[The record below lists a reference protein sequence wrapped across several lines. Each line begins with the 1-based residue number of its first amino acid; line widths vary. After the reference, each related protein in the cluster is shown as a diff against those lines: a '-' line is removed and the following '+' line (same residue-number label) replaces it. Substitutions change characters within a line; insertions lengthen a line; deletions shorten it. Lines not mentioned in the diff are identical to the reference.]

1 MNTTISTKGQ
11 IVIMPLD
18 ERPCNFHFP
27 YRLAR
32 STDYEPLRPPI
43 EWMGQK
49 KQPADTSRLWTW
61 TEMETRQASGAV
73 LSLDTL
79 LYGGIVPSRLHE
91 WSSEEIAERLRHLR
105 TLKENN
111 PQLIIYAFQ
120 LIMRC
125 PQYSSSDEEPDY
137 YADWGREI
145 FRKGYLEHLSE
156 VQSLTTEEQAELD
169 DINSRLP
176 QEVLDDYLGRR
187 AINREAN
194 RLALEYVA
202 DGTIDFLIF
211 PQDDS
216 APYGY
221 TARDQQLVRAGIR
234 ERQLGTRVYMYPGA
248 DEVGCTLVARM
259 VNTLNNAVPLIYPR
273 FGSVEGPHIIPAY
286 EDRRLYE
293 TLKYQIIAAGG
304 IVADSS
310 AEADIVLLVNTP
322 GEKMGEAVNQGAPS
336 ANYDTERTV
345 VELVEYAAYLLSKHD
360 RKQEAAYRATYLAAE
375 EASQT
380 ENDASVANDI
390 ADEPANG
397 RKIHARDEM
406 DATDAISYES
416 HSLPEHTAS
425 ATDRRPP
432 QRPVVAIAD
441 IAYANGGDL
450 ELLDLLRQKGI
461 LYRLAGYAGWNTSSN
476 TLGTVIAQSMLYAQY
491 GDSRRHDHFLA
502 LRYVE
507 DFGYDSVVRKAL
519 SNGPVQEL
527 GLDKFRL
534 DGPRGLV
541 SEMVRTGLEQFI
553 ARYLTQEGHTIE
565 IRDCYMPWNR
575 MFEVGLSVRL
585 Q

>member
-1 MNTTISTKGQ
+1 MNTTIGNKEQ

-18 ERPCNFHFP
+18 ERPCNFNFP

-61 TEMETRQASGAV
+61 TEMETRHASGAV

-111 PQLIIYAFQ
+111 PDLIIYAFQ

-156 VQSLTTEEQAELD
+156 VQSLTADEQAELD
-169 DINSRLP
+169 DINNRLP

-259 VNTLNNAVPLIYPR
+259 VNTLNNSVPLIYPR

-304 IVADSS
+304 MVADSS

-322 GEKMGEAVNQGAPS
+322 GEKMGEAVNQGTPS

-345 VELVEYAAYLLSKHD
+345 VELVEYAAYLLNRYEHD
-360 RKQEAAYRATYLAAE
+360 AEADVLSEYRSAE
-375 EASQT
+375 EARQT
-380 ENDASVANDI
+380 GSETSVTDETVDEAKYGAS
-390 ADEPANG
+390 P
-397 RKIHARDEM
+397 H
-406 DATDAISYES
+406 
-416 HSLPEHTAS
+416 
-425 ATDRRPP
+425 
-432 QRPVVAIAD
+432 RPVVAIAD

-491 GDSRRHDHFLA
+491 GASRRHGHFLA

-519 SNGPVQEL
+519 SNGPIQEL
-527 GLDKFRL
+527 GLDKFQL
-534 DGPRGLV
+534 DGPRGRV

>member
-1 MNTTISTKGQ
+1 MNTTIGNKEQ

-18 ERPCNFHFP
+18 ERPCNFNFP

-49 KQPADTSRLWTW
+49 KQPADTARLWTW
-61 TEMETRQASGAV
+61 TEMETRHASGAV

-111 PQLIIYAFQ
+111 PKLIIYAFQ

-156 VQSLTTEEQAELD
+156 VQTLTADEQVELD

-248 DEVGCTLVARM
+248 DEVGCTLIARM
-259 VNTLNNAVPLIYPR
+259 VNTLNNAVPLMYPR

-304 IVADSS
+304 MVADSS

-322 GEKMGEAVNQGAPS
+322 GEKMGEAVNQGTPS

-345 VELVEYAAYLLSKHD
+345 VELVEYAAYLLNRQEHD
-360 RKQEAAYRATYLAAE
+360 AEADVLSEYRSAE
-375 EASQT
+375 DARQTGSEASFT
-380 ENDASVANDI
+380 DETGNET
-390 ADEPANG
+390 ADEAEYG
-397 RKIHARDEM
+397 A
-406 DATDAISYES
+406 
-416 HSLPEHTAS
+416 LPH
-425 ATDRRPP
+425 
-432 QRPVVAIAD
+432 RPVVAIAD

-450 ELLDLLRQKGI
+450 ELLDLLRQKAI

-491 GDSRRHDHFLA
+491 GASRRHDHFLA

-519 SNGPVQEL
+519 SNGPIQEL

-541 SEMVRTGLEQFI
+541 SEMVRSGLEQFI